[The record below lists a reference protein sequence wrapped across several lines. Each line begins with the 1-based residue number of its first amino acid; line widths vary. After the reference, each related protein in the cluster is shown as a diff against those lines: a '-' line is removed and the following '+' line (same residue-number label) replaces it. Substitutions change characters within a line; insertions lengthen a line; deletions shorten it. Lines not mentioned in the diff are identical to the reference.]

1 MVNLSFVR
9 PVIAAG
15 LAALFCA
22 PAFAQNNINLERL
35 DIAGPG
41 DSSTLSIE
49 KVEVVNTNLS
59 ADEVRHLF
67 SGRAKPEEALAA
79 TARMTAERLTIR
91 GAVLAGDDGKI
102 SFGTFTATAID
113 KGRFKKAGLDKIEAN
128 IKSGG
133 KSGEARVVSRPIE
146 MENGDIGTLIAAAQ
160 KGDLESAVVLMGRFD
175 WRGFEASMVD
185 PDVPA
190 NAPGGNVARVSLAS
204 LTGVTEYSGT
214 VPLRMSGEAR
224 GILIEL
230 PPASSAGQQL
240 KAFGYDRIELGFAA
254 QATYDPGRR
263 VLNLQEYSF
272 SGVQA
277 GKLSMGG
284 VFTGIAPEL
293 LAGGDSAARE
303 RAGAS
308 AGIAELDLRFVDAG
322 LANRAFAFAAAS
334 QGKAPAALQAET
346 AAMAGQLLPLLL
358 GGDPS
363 ALALAQSLQ
372 TFLRDPRSFTLKLK
386 ARGAPVPVARLSS
399 IADPASFLAL
409 VEVTLLANQ

>member
-1 MVNLSFVR
+1 
-9 PVIAAG
+9 
-15 LAALFCA
+15 
-22 PAFAQNNINLERL
+22 
-35 DIAGPG
+35 
-41 DSSTLSIE
+41 
-49 KVEVVNTNLS
+49 
-59 ADEVRHLF
+59 
-67 SGRAKPEEALAA
+67 
-79 TARMTAERLTIR
+79 
-91 GAVLAGDDGKI
+91 
-102 SFGTFTATAID
+102 
-113 KGRFKKAGLDKIEAN
+113 
-128 IKSGG
+128 
-133 KSGEARVVSRPIE
+133 
-146 MENGDIGTLIAAAQ
+146 
-160 KGDLESAVVLMGRFD
+160 MGRFD

-230 PPASSAGQQL
+230 PPASAAGQQL

-346 AAMAGQLLPLLL
+346 AAMAG
-358 GGDPS
+358 
-363 ALALAQSLQ
+363 LAQSLQ